1 MIGPAVEALRESTRL
16 FVLERKEEFSLTL
29 GLFDSHVLDVDLKHK
44 MINVDF
50 KSQMNLMAKLE
61 IANDTI
67 VT

>member
-29 GLFDSHVLDVDLKHK
+29 GLFDSHVLDVDLKNK

-50 KSQMNLMAKLE
+50 RS
-61 IANDTI
+61 
-67 VT
+67 